1 MQAKQNE
8 IGSKLRDLESKAK
21 MVGLTDLSN
30 LDSLS
35 NASATKQ
42 DPKTQGNISAREKLI
57 RDRRIHEQ
65 NLVSLR
71 KKLGM
76 ELANKRKDIA

>member
-1 MQAKQNE
+1 
-8 IGSKLRDLESKAK
+8 

-42 DPKTQGNISAREKLI
+42 DLKTQGNISAREKLI

-76 ELANKRKDIA
+76 ELANKRKDITQFKSVKENSAT